1 MNTSIKIQHK
11 TFGVICDE
19 TFVDATQFKIFLQ
32 SVHGCLKSKSDLDF
46 FNGQNFLLHIPHE
59 VLKESVVS
67 TKMEFSTLTEKF
79 IKGSSLEK

>member
-11 TFGVICDE
+11 TFGVICNE

-32 SVHGCLKSKSDLDF
+32 SIHGCLKSKSDLDF

-59 VLKESVVS
+59 ILRESVIN
-67 TKMEFSTLTEKF
+67 TQMEYTTLTEKF
-79 IKGSSLEK
+79 THGSPLEK